1 MRANYEGIGADEER
15 CFIGFQDENQS
26 SYSTVENP
34 TIFSR
39 TNYHKRK
46 LKKKIQI
53 TRYNDV
59 ELHRFCP

>member
-1 MRANYEGIGADEER
+1 MSAANENKKSISIYDGTGADAER

-39 TNYHKRK
+39 TNYTDINYKDH
-46 LKKKIQI
+46 
-53 TRYNDV
+53 
-59 ELHRFCP
+59 

>member
-1 MRANYEGIGADEER
+1 MFKSQMRANYEGIGADEER

-39 TNYHKRK
+39 TNYHKKKRK
-46 LKKKIQI
+46 NFK
-53 TRYNDV
+53 
-59 ELHRFCP
+59 

>member
-1 MRANYEGIGADEER
+1 MDYEGTGADEER

-39 TNYHKRK
+39 TNYIKK
-46 LKKKIQI
+46 PQNISKKI
-53 TRYNDV
+53 R
-59 ELHRFCP
+59 L